1 MASGDPFALL
11 EPAPGS
17 QRTSH
22 AGPRALFELGAVYH
36 DPRSSAALEVS
47 LLVFEGGQVVITG
60 AGVDVECAASSLRFE
75 APVLGASVSS
85 VRLPSGAQCVT
96 TDLAALSRLRELG
109 GRPLPFARVYG
120 LEQSWAVVVL
130 AAAFVLTA
138 LVASYIWIIPG
149 LALRVVQASP
159 GLKHKVGQ
167 GTLAILDRWL
177 EPSALSSSER
187 EHVRGLF
194 APLAADHPGLGLHL
208 EFRKLGAPNAFA
220 LPDGTVVLT
229 DEIVRLSEHDDALT
243 GVLLHEI
250 GHVAHGHSLRRII
263 ESSTFAVLATA
274 YYGDADQIT
283 AIAGGLPLV
292 YAQSRY
298 SRRDETEADRVALD
312 GLLRL
317 RKDPRRLAALFRAM
331 EVRAHGSDLDYFSS
345 HPATAKRADLFEAA
359 GTANDPQ

>member
-1 MASGDPFALL
+1 MASGDPLAVL
-11 EPAPGS
+11 EPPPGS

-22 AGPRALFELGAVYH
+22 AGPRALFELDAIYH
-36 DPRSSAALEVS
+36 DPRSSAAVDVCLV
-47 LLVFEGGQVVITG
+47 VFEGGQVVITG
-60 AGVDVECAASSLRFE
+60 AGVDAECAASALRFE
-75 APVLGASVSS
+75 APVLGASLSS
-85 VRLPSGAQCVT
+85 ARLPSGAQCVT
-96 TDLAALSRLRELG
+96 ADLAALDRLRGLG

-120 LEQSWAVVVL
+120 LERSWAVVVL

-138 LVASYIWIIPG
+138 LVASYIWVIPWA
-149 LALRVVQASP
+149 ALRVVQASP
-159 GLKHKVGQ
+159 RLKHQVGQ
-167 GTLAILDRWL
+167 GTLAILDRRL
-177 EPSALSSSER
+177 EPSALSPAER

-229 DEIVRLSEHDDALT
+229 DEIVRLSEHDDALS

-250 GHVAHGHSLRRII
+250 GHVAHGHALRRII

-283 AIAGGLPLV
+283 AIAGGLPLL
-292 YAQSRY
+292 YAQTRY
-298 SRRDETEADRVALD
+298 SRRDETEADRVALE

-317 RKDPRRLAALFRAM
+317 QKDPRHVGALFRAM
-331 EVRAHGSDLDYFSS
+331 EARARGSDLEYFSS
-345 HPATAKRADLFEAA
+345 HPATGRRAALFEAA
-359 GTANDPQ
+359 GTAKSE